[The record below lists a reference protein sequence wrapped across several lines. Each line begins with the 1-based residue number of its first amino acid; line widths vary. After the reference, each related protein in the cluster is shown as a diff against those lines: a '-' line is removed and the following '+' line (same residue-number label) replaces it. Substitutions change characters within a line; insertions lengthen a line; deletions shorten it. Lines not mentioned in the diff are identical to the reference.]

1 MGFKLLLK
9 KEANRALYV
18 HCLAH
23 SLNLCIQEVSKKCD
37 FVRNVMDLIY
47 ELVQLIKFSPKR
59 QALFDHL
66 RKEVAVQTGGEVLAP
81 SLRTLCPT
89 RWTVRGGSIESVLRN
104 YELLQEALCEIQE
117 GHAAKAHGILTRME
131 SFDIYFGF
139 NLALLVFSS
148 AEQFSINLQAKDI
161 TIQEATHGAALLISH
176 MNSEN

>member
-1 MGFKLLLK
+1 MLWTLP
-9 KEANRALYV
+9 
-18 HCLAH
+18 
-23 SLNLCIQEVSKKCD
+23 
-37 FVRNVMDLIY
+37 IY

-117 GHAAKAHGILTRME
+117 GHDEYAAKAHGILTRME
-131 SFDIYFGF
+131 SFILGLILPYLCF
-139 NLALLVFSS
+139 
-148 AEQFSINLQAKDI
+148 LQ
-161 TIQEATHGAALLISH
+161 Q
-176 MNSEN
+176 NNFP